1 MKDFCENQYCENPG
15 AKVIPVSVR
24 NPSDQRRTLC
34 VPCEEA
40 YTWGVQHGTKLAEA
54 KCKLANLSR
63 FLKKDGF
70 IILTHNAGDASEHG
84 PFEAWAYQGPLDLQV
99 ATPVTFGV
107 GASVPD
113 ALEALDLQL
122 EAARQR
128 VGQDEQERQIGR
140 NSGS

>member
-40 YTWGVQHGTKLAEA
+40 YTWGVQHGTMLAEA
-54 KCKLANLSR
+54 KPKLPNLNR

-70 IILTHNAGDASEHG
+70 VILTHNAGDASKHG
-84 PFEAWAYQGPLDLQV
+84 PFEAWAYRGPLDLQV

-107 GASVPD
+107 GARVPD

-128 VGQDEQERQIGR
+128 VGQDKQERQVGR